1 MWEEATHK
9 YTFSIRSR
17 YHSET
22 FTYNV
27 KALAYVTDPDAM
39 YIQFQDGSCK
49 WVSAS
54 SLQKINKYEE
64 TK

>member
-22 FTYNV
+22 STYNV
-27 KALAYVTDPDAM
+27 KALAYVTDPDSM

-49 WVSAS
+49 WVIAS